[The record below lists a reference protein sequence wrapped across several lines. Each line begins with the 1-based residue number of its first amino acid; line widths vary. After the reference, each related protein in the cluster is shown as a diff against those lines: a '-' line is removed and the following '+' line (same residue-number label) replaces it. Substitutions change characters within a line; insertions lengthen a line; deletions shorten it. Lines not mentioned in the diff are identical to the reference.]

1 MLPEA
6 RSKPLYTGQY
16 LTLCSRNGWE
26 YIHRRHPVVVM
37 VAWTPN
43 RELLLVEQYREPIGG
58 RTIELPAG
66 LVGDEIGSEDED
78 LLKAAAREL
87 EEETGWRSDRL
98 SEIMRCPTSS
108 GMSDET
114 AVFILA
120 EELVQTGPG
129 GGTASENI
137 TVHAIPH
144 NQIDKWLDQ
153 QRQAG
158 LALDPKIYAALYWS
172 LRPINQATL

>member
-66 LVGDEIGSEDED
+66 LVG
-78 LLKAAAREL
+78 R
-87 EEETGWRSDRL
+87 RNR
-98 SEIMRCPTSS
+98 
-108 GMSDET
+108 
-114 AVFILA
+114 
-120 EELVQTGPG
+120 
-129 GGTASENI
+129 
-137 TVHAIPH
+137 
-144 NQIDKWLDQ
+144 
-153 QRQAG
+153 QR
-158 LALDPKIYAALYWS
+158 
-172 LRPINQATL
+172 R

>member
-1 MLPEA
+1 
-6 RSKPLYTGQY
+6 
-16 LTLCSRNGWE
+16 
-26 YIHRRHPVVVM
+26 
-37 VAWTPN
+37 
-43 RELLLVEQYREPIGG
+43 
-58 RTIELPAG
+58 
-66 LVGDEIGSEDED
+66 
-78 LLKAAAREL
+78 
-87 EEETGWRSDRL
+87 
-98 SEIMRCPTSS
+98 MRCPTSS